1 MARSPLFSFLRRSLR
16 LALQAKRSGAPPAAE
31 WLSARREADFN
42 RRGFLCRAGAVALT
56 AAAGPVLTGC
66 ASTGR
71 RGGVGPSVAI
81 VGGGLAGLTAAYH
94 LKGRGIGATVYEAG
108 ARVGGRVYSARD
120 ILSPG
125 LTTELGGEFIDTGH
139 GELLLMARMFRL
151 PLLDMRADDPRLV
164 EEAFYFEGR
173 HHSAEEMVDAFRP
186 MALRIAADRA
196 ALPEDVDFAH
206 PGSAEKLDR
215 TSLAEYLD
223 QIGASGVARKVIE
236 TAYVTEYGLDS
247 DEQSALNLVYLIDT
261 DLSDGALSLYGE
273 SDERYKI
280 AGGNGRIVEELG
292 ERLSGQVEPGHR
304 LEALRAEGHGYV
316 LTFARAGGG
325 TRDVRADMVVL
336 AVPFTMLRQVELPV
350 ELPAA
355 QRRAIAELGYGTNA
369 KVLVAMGK
377 RVWRD
382 QGYVGSVYSDEAFQL
397 AWDNS
402 RLQSGSAGGLTLY
415 SGGRAGVAVG
425 EGTAEAQAERLLP
438 GAERVFPG
446 VAGAAGKARRFHWPS
461 HPLSLGSYSC
471 YKPGQ
476 WTTIRGAEGLP
487 GGNLLF
493 AGEHCSRDHQGFM
506 NGAVETGRL
515 AAMQI
520 VAIVAKR

>member
-1 MARSPLFSFLRRSLR
+1 MARSPLFSFMRRSLR
-16 LALQAKRSGAPPAAE
+16 LALHAERGKAAPACQ
-31 WLSARREADFN
+31 WLPARREAELD
-42 RRGFLCRAGAVALT
+42 RRRFLRAAGATALT
-56 AAAGPVLTGC
+56 VAAGPLLPGC
-66 ASTGR
+66 AAGGR
-71 RGGVGPSVAI
+71 RRGVNPTVAI

-108 ARVGGRVYSARD
+108 ARVGGRVFSARD

-139 GELLLMARMFRL
+139 GELLLMARLFRL
-151 PLLDMRADDPRLV
+151 PLLDMRADDARLI
-164 EEAFYFEGR
+164 EEAFYFDGR
-173 HHSAEEMVDAFRP
+173 HHSAEEIVDAFRP

-196 ALPEDVDFAH
+196 ALPEDVDYAH
-206 PGSAEKLDR
+206 PGGAETLDR

-223 QIGASGVARKVIE
+223 RIGASGVARKLVE

-247 DEQSALNLVYLIDT
+247 DEQSSLNLVYLIDT
-261 DLSDGALSLYGE
+261 DVSGGALALYGE

-280 AGGNGRIVEELG
+280 AGGNGRVIEELA
-292 ERLSGQVEPGHR
+292 ERLPGQIEPGHR
-304 LEALRAEGHGYV
+304 LEALRPEGNGYA
-316 LTFARAGGG
+316 LTFVRSGGG
-325 TRDVRADMVVL
+325 ARTVHADMVIL
-336 AVPFTMLRQVELPV
+336 ALPFTMLRQMDLSV

-355 QRRAIAELGYGTNA
+355 QRKAIAELGYGTNA

-382 QGYVGSVYSDEAFQL
+382 QGYAGSVYSDEAFQL

-415 SGGRAGVAVG
+415 SGGRAGVTVG
-425 EGTAEAQAERLLP
+425 DGTAESQAERLLP
-438 GAERVFPG
+438 GAARAFPG
-446 VAGAAGKARRFHWPS
+446 VKDAAGAARRFHWPS
-461 HPLSLGSYSC
+461 HPFSLGSYSC

-476 WTTIRGAEGLP
+476 WTTIRGAEALP

-515 AAMQI
+515 AAMQV
-520 VAIVAKR
+520 VAQVGKR